1 MERLNQWLTLVANF
15 GVVIGIVFLA
25 YEMRLNTNAML
36 SGTAAQMVSNWNSIQ
51 MTIAAEDGLPEALA
65 ASLEKGWK
73 PDFGSGQSSAQT
85 MRVLMTGSSM
95 LRSTEYEF
103 NEYQRGNLDEET
115 WAAHRWANRDFIASS
130 QYLMITWRLGRNGFG
145 SSFRDFMDDLI
156 RDICSQQECPEGGRP
171 EDWIELST

>member
-51 MTIAAEDGLPEALA
+51 MTIAAEEGLPEALA
-65 ASLEKGWK
+65 AAAGKDWQ
-73 PDFGSGQSSAQT
+73 PDFSSAPT
-85 MRVLMTGSSM
+85 LRVMNAASSM

-103 NEYQRGNLDEET
+103 NEYQRGNLDEEI
-115 WAAHRWANRDFIASS
+115 WSAHRWANRDFIANN
-130 QYLMITWRLGRNGFG
+130 QYLIMFWGLFRPGFG
-145 SSFRDFMDDLI
+145 ISFRDFMDDMI
-156 RDICSQQECPEGGRP
+156 REICSKQACPEGGRP
-171 EDWIELST
+171 EDWTELST